1 MLHQG
6 QSLEI
11 FGGEIISTKKAVMD
25 SYFRSNLQ
33 YFIFLKMNL
42 SINITLQ
49 VIMKNFMFKERTW
62 LWSSILVKKTK
73 ITRFAL
79 TRNLRN
85 GDCLKIFLLAVCL
98 FGIFFFFIC
107 CFFGGRV
114 GERGGWVSFYSKFAG
129 FFSKAAYY
137 ID

>member
-1 MLHQG
+1 
-6 QSLEI
+6 
-11 FGGEIISTKKAVMD
+11 MD
-25 SYFRSNLQ
+25 SCFRSNLQ

-73 ITRFAL
+73 ITRVAL

-85 GDCLKIFLLAVCL
+85 GDCLKIFLLAFCL
-98 FGIFFFFIC
+98 FRNFFFFLV
-107 CFFGGRV
+107 FWGG
-114 GERGGWVSFYSKFAG
+114 GGGYGVVESLFIVNLTTYEFLGNYEISGKSQNFIELVP
-129 FFSKAAYY
+129 SAYY
-137 ID
+137 YS